1 MDELFVSREQREE
14 YKKQIL
20 QEFKSVINFYRLE
33 SSGDLLEL
41 FHTLGYLLIGGMIDG
56 RNIWDLLR
64 SGRSAYL
71 PADEWIKEGRR
82 FSREDYELWQQI
94 LEENEILRRTVQEIG
109 CYEVPGGM
117 PDSVWRQIF
126 LVLRNLLE
134 KYQEISDPDFLYEVI
149 REMFDLCVNAK
160 SELSRYALPDPIVFQ
175 MAKLIRNE
183 QADNITEKNGRVLDP
198 QYGSGSMLLA
208 AGIYL
213 DEVCLCGYEQNERLR
228 MAAKILSVL
237 ARRPIEMYEGDFLQ
251 DRELGTFEVVFANP
265 PFDNEKVPEY
275 VRDWFLPSELGR
287 VSGRHNLFL
296 VRSLQALAENG
307 HAVIVVPDSFLF
319 SSKIETMQVR
329 KWMLQQYCVEG
340 VISLPPKTFYPNTMT
355 RASILIISKPF
366 MRVGWIN
373 GGTPF
378 LFFYQLNVDADSEQM
393 DQELSGIWNQRE
405 YYFEQWKQQTFY
417 RNLAN
422 IPMPEEWEHS
432 ELWFAD
438 PETVEQERWNMQPKH
453 YQPTERAEFQ
463 AENPQILL
471 QKLMQEQEE
480 LLGEMQRLAGEVG
493 RL

>member
-41 FHTLGYLLIGGMIDG
+41 FHTLGYLLIGGMIEG
-56 RNIWDLLR
+56 RDIWDLLHADR
-64 SGRSAYL
+64 IVYL
-71 PADEWIKEGRR
+71 ADEEWKRIQYCFRQE
-82 FSREDYELWQQI
+82 ECECWQQI
-94 LEENEILRRTVQEIG
+94 LQNDEALARTVQEISR
-109 CYEVPGGM
+109 YEVPGGLS
-117 PDSVWRQIF
+117 DSVWKQTLDI
-126 LVLRNLLE
+126 LQNLLE
-134 KYQEISDPDFLYEVI
+134 KYREISDPDFLYEVV

-208 AGIYL
+208 AGNYL
-213 DEVCLCGYEQNERLR
+213 DEVCLCGYEQNERLC

-237 ARRPIEMYEGDFLQ
+237 ARRPIETYEGDFLQ

-275 VRDWFLPSELGR
+275 VRDWFLPGELGR

-319 SSKIETMQVR
+319 SSKTETMQVR

-366 MRVGWIN
+366 MRVSWIN

-378 LFFYQLNVDADSEQM
+378 LFFYQLNVDVDSEQM

-422 IPMPEEWEHS
+422 IPMPDEWEHS
-432 ELWFAD
+432 EFWFAD

-480 LLGEMQRLAGEVG
+480 LLEEMQRLAREVG